1 MSLTTITLSAN
12 ITKPKDVGY
21 LAITTGDGEGLLC
34 KLSTTAP
41 ETGVNPQIIE
51 ISSDTD
57 YYWSYQTGQT
67 AADGTMVKVLAR
79 QIVRAEI
86 TNSTGLSM
94 YMRSSSG
101 TAKMSVVQV

>member
-1 MSLTTITLSAN
+1 MALTALVLTAN
-12 ITKPKDVGY
+12 TTKPKDVKY
-21 LAITTGDGEGLLC
+21 LAITTGDGEGLAAT
-34 KLSTTAP
+34 LSSTSP

-57 YYWSYQTGQT
+57 YYWSCQSGQT

-79 QIVRAEI
+79 QIVRAEV
-86 TNSTGLSM
+86 TGAGLTM

>member
-1 MSLTTITLSAN
+1 MALTDLVLSAN
-12 ITKPKDVGY
+12 TTKPKDVKY
-21 LAITTGDGEGLLC
+21 LVITMGDSEGLAAT
-34 KLSTTAP
+34 LSTTAP
-41 ETGVNPQIIE
+41 ENGVSPQIIE

-57 YYWSYQTGQT
+57 YYWSYQSGQT

-79 QIVRAEI
+79 QIVRCEV
-86 TNSTGLSM
+86 TGAGLNI